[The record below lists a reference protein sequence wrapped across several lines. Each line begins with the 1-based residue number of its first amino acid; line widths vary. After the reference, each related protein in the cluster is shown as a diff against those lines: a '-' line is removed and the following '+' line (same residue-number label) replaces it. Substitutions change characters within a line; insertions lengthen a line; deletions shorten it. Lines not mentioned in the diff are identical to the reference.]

1 MFFGVLFHF
10 SQTLYTLFRTYQA
23 QLLQLDSTRAAA
35 TRQDVIAIEDA
46 ALRDSLTTKT
56 KKRVDVFALG
66 DRANNVL
73 FPSDTDYSDGSYS
86 TRQSISQSAPQPILA
101 HVALMEKKQY
111 PYERLFR
118 SIIGHL
124 VEAVTNEHVFCRQ
137 FFKRDA
143 FGLLFSNT
151 LSLLLEQLENY
162 LFGCHDALAL
172 LLMIK
177 VIHQYRRLARQRTI
191 HSLDGFFDQVNQLL
205 WPRLKMVMDA
215 HRRSIKSAN
224 ALKLGGVDLHAH
236 YVSRRFAEF
245 TCSVLLILKDGN
257 NSALAASGHA
267 TPTKGTPK
275 RRKSHGKTPVSAYAA
290 GKLKSEGQKE
300 AEVRAK
306 EQVSTLKRASSDASG
321 TGGGA
326 KSAGDMLL
334 QDLFDMLDEFV
345 SLLER
350 MADEHVSQ
358 KRRVVFMIN
367 NLDQVVCIFQERRVV
382 GKEFNR
388 LVEKLM
394 AQRELFVEEEL
405 LVGFSKMIAFVQ
417 QTEAHIASA
426 PKGTSYDVNPQVVQS
441 LVREFSLNW
450 KANIEL
456 INRNVLT
463 YFSNFRNGMEIL
475 KQVLTQ
481 LLLYYTR
488 FQDIIR
494 KVWKN
499 KQPEFCKDLVNTN
512 LILAEIKKYAL
523 AI

>member
-1 MFFGVLFHF
+1 LDK
-10 SQTLYTLFRTYQA
+10 QTLHTLFRTYQS
-23 QLLQLDSTRAAA
+23 QLLQLDATRSSA
-35 TRQDVIAIEDA
+35 TRQDVIAIDDA
-46 ALRDSLTTKT
+46 SLRDSLTTKA

-66 DRANNVL
+66 TRANDVL
-73 FPSDTDYSDGSYS
+73 FPSTTDYSDGRSYAAS
-86 TRQSISQSAPQPILA
+86 RNQQQSGQQVLPQPILA
-101 HVALMEKKQY
+101 SIALMEKKQY
-111 PYERLFR
+111 PYEVIFR

-124 VEAVTNEHVFCRQ
+124 VEAVTNEHIFCRQ

-143 FGLLFSNT
+143 FGPLFSGT
-151 LSLLLEQLENY
+151 LSDLQEQLENY

-177 VIHQYRRLARQRTI
+177 VIHQYRRLTRQRTI
-191 HSLDGFFDQVNQLL
+191 HSLDNFFDQVNQLL
-205 WPRLKMVMDA
+205 WPRLKMVMDM
-215 HRRSIKSAN
+215 HRRSVKSAT
-224 ALKLGGVDLHAH
+224 AVKLGVTQDLLHGH

-245 TCSVLLILKDGN
+245 SCSVLLILKDGN
-257 NSALAASGHA
+257 AASSGGSL
-267 TPTKGTPK
+267 TSTPK
-275 RRKSHGKTPVSAYAA
+275 RKSHKQHHQHKPGTDSKSNRHEGKNKTEPAPMRDMSGGSGA
-290 GKLKSEGQKE
+290 G
-300 AEVRAK
+300 
-306 EQVSTLKRASSDASG
+306 G
-321 TGGGA
+321 T

-334 QDLFDMLDEFV
+334 QDLSGMLDEFV
-345 SLLER
+345 LLLER
-350 MADEHVSQ
+350 LAEEHTSS
-358 KRRVVFMIN
+358 KRRVVFLIN
-367 NLDQVVCIFQERRVV
+367 NLDQIVCIFQERRVV

-417 QTEAHIASA
+417 QTEAHIAST
-426 PKGTSYDVNPQVVQS
+426 KGSSYDVNPQVVQS

-456 INRNVLT
+456 INRNVLS

-499 KQPEFCKDLVNTN
+499 NPPAFCKDLVNTT

>member
-1 MFFGVLFHF
+1 M
-10 SQTLYTLFRTYQA
+10 
-23 QLLQLDSTRAAA
+23 
-35 TRQDVIAIEDA
+35 
-46 ALRDSLTTKT
+46 TTKA

-73 FPSDTDYSDGSYS
+73 FPSDTTAEYENRAYS
-86 TRQSISQSAPQPILA
+86 RQQQQHTPGGQALPQPILA
-101 HVALMEKKQY
+101 HVALMEKKLY
-111 PYERLFR
+111 PYECLFR

-143 FGLLFSNT
+143 FGPLFTST
-151 LSLLLEQLENY
+151 LSDIQEQLENY

-177 VIHQYRRLARQRTI
+177 VVHQYRRLARQRTI
-191 HSLDGFFDQVNQLL
+191 HSLDGFFEQITQLL

-224 ALKLGGVDLHAH
+224 ALKLGGVDLHGH

-257 NSALAASGHA
+257 VGSGGASGA
-267 TPTKGTPK
+267 AGTSSPK
-275 RRKSHGKTPVSAYAA
+275 RKGHRHHHHHKSDGQPNNKHDKKKVDVSPAKTSSEAA
-290 GKLKSEGQKE
+290 GP
-300 AEVRAK
+300 V
-306 EQVSTLKRASSDASG
+306 
-321 TGGGA
+321 A

-334 QDLFDMLDEFV
+334 LDVSAMLDEFIL
-345 SLLER
+345 LLER
-350 MADEHVSQ
+350 LADEHASQ
-358 KRRVVFMIN
+358 KRRIVFLIN

-382 GKEFNR
+382 GQEYNR
-388 LVEKLM
+388 LVAKLM

-417 QTEAHIASA
+417 QTESHIAA
-426 PKGTSYDVNPQVVQS
+426 TPQGAAYDVNAQVVQS
-441 LVREFSLNW
+441 LVREFAVNW

-456 INRNVLT
+456 INRNVLS

-488 FQDIIR
+488 FLDIIR

-499 KQPEFCKDLVNTN
+499 NSPLG
-512 LILAEIKKYAL
+512 L
-523 AI
+523 

>member
-1 MFFGVLFHF
+1 MLH
-10 SQTLYTLFRTYQA
+10 
-23 QLLQLDSTRAAA
+23 LDATRAAA
-35 TRQDVIAIEDA
+35 TRQDVIAIDDS
-46 ALRDSLTTKT
+46 ALRDALTTKA

-66 DRANNVL
+66 NRANDVL
-73 FPSDTDYSDGSYS
+73 FSSDTNSDYNNESSS
-86 TRQSISQSAPQPILA
+86 SKNSRHQAPPQQQSLPQPILA
-101 HVALMEKKQY
+101 HVAIMEKKQY

-143 FGLLFSNT
+143 FGPLFAGT

-177 VIHQYRRLARQRTI
+177 VVHQYRRLARQRTI
-191 HSLDGFFDQVNQLL
+191 HSLDGFFDQVNKLL

-215 HRRSIKSAN
+215 HRRSIKGAN

-245 TCSVLLILKDGN
+245 ACSVLLILKDGT
-257 NSALAASGHA
+257 AASGA
-267 TPTKGTPK
+267 SPSPETPK
-275 RRKSHGKTPVSAYAA
+275 RKGSKGGKGKQTPGSTYAA
-290 GKLKSEGQKE
+290 GGKNKSDKKLPPNE
-300 AEVRAK
+300 ASSQMMSPQRK
-306 EQVSTLKRASSDASG
+306 MSDASG
-321 TGGGA
+321 HSVGGSR
-326 KSAGDMLL
+326 SAGDLL
-334 QDLFDMLDEFV
+334 LRDLSDMLDEFLV
-345 SLLER
+345 LLDR
-350 MADEHVSQ
+350 LADEHSSQ

-367 NLDQVVCIFQERRVV
+367 NLDQIVCIFQERRVV

-417 QTEAHIASA
+417 QAEGHLASLPQGA
-426 PKGTSYDVNPQVVQS
+426 TPDVNMQVVQS

-450 KANIEL
+450 KANIDL
-456 INRNVLT
+456 INRNVLSN
-463 YFSNFRNGMEIL
+463 FSNFRNGMEIL

-499 KQPEFCKDLVNTN
+499 KPPAFCKDLVNTTV
-512 LILAEIKKYAL
+512 ILAEIKKHAL
-523 AI
+523 SI

>member
-1 MFFGVLFHF
+1 M
-10 SQTLYTLFRTYQA
+10 
-23 QLLQLDSTRAAA
+23 
-35 TRQDVIAIEDA
+35 
-46 ALRDSLTTKT
+46 TTKA

-73 FPSDTDYSDGSYS
+73 FPSDAADYDDRKYSRQQQQGS
-86 TRQSISQSAPQPILA
+86 QALPQPILA
-101 HVALMEKKQY
+101 HVALMEKKLY
-111 PYERLFR
+111 PYECLFR

-143 FGLLFSNT
+143 FGPLFGST
-151 LSLLLEQLENY
+151 LSDIQEQLENY

-177 VIHQYRRLARQRTI
+177 VVHQYRRLARQRTI
-191 HSLDGFFDQVNQLL
+191 HSLDGFFEQITQLL

-224 ALKLGGVDLHAH
+224 ALKLGGVDLHGH

-245 TCSVLLILKDGN
+245 SCSVLLILKDGN
-257 NSALAASGHA
+257 VGSTGGAPNTGGGL
-267 TPTKGTPK
+267 TPK
-275 RRKSHGKTPVSAYAA
+275 RKGHRHHHQKADEKSNKKDNKA
-290 GKLKSEGQKE
+290 KIE
-300 AEVRAK
+300 ASPAK
-306 EQVSTLKRASSDASG
+306 ASG
-321 TGGGA
+321 EIAGA
-326 KSAGDMLL
+326 TKSAGDMLL
-334 QDLFDMLDEFV
+334 LDVSAMLDEFI

-350 MADEHVSQ
+350 LADEHASQ
-358 KRRVVFMIN
+358 KRRVVFLIN

-382 GKEFNR
+382 GQEYNR
-388 LVEKLM
+388 LVGKLM

-417 QTEAHIASA
+417 QTESHIASTPQGA
-426 PKGTSYDVNPQVVQS
+426 AYDVNAQVVQS
-441 LVREFSLNW
+441 LVREFAVNW

-456 INRNVLT
+456 INRNVLS

-488 FQDIIR
+488 FLDIIR

-499 KQPEFCKDLVNTN
+499 KPPEFTKDLINTTV
-512 LILAEIKKYAL
+512 ILAEIKKYAL